1 MDFFLNLSKLKT
13 MTYKELIEAMQILV
27 QNIGNQETKTQ
38 KKLLKIHSKL
48 KTYYEYY
55 EEQLNDIRLEN
66 AMTEENGALILDE
79 KGGYKYNKDGQR
91 KMYKEIK
98 DLLNKDFNYELIEVV
113 NPIGLEEHLY
123 LKSFITGV
131 KFIEENE

>member
-1 MDFFLNLSKLKT
+1 

-38 KKLLKIHSKL
+38 KKLLAIHGKL
-48 KTYYEYY
+48 KKYYENY
-55 EEQLNDIRLEN
+55 EELLNDIRLEN

-98 DLLNKDFNYELIEVV
+98 DLLNKEIIIELIDVV
-113 NPIGLEEHLY
+113 NPSGLEEHIY
-123 LKSFITGV
+123 LKNFVVGV
-131 KFIEENE
+131 KFTQGEEE

>member
-1 MDFFLNLSKLKT
+1 

-38 KKLLKIHSKL
+38 KKLLKIHGKL
-48 KTYYEYY
+48 KEYYEEY

-98 DLLNKDFNYELIEVV
+98 DLLSSEFDYQKIEVV
-113 NPIGLEEHLY
+113 NDKGLEEHIY
-123 LKSFITGV
+123 LKDFVTGV
-131 KFIEENE
+131 NFIIDNE

>member
-1 MDFFLNLSKLKT
+1 

-38 KKLLKIHSKL
+38 KKLLKIHGKL
-48 KTYYEYY
+48 KEYY
-55 EEQLNDIRLEN
+55 EEYEEKLNDIRLEN

-91 KMYKEIK
+91 NMYKEIK
-98 DLLNKDFNYELIEVV
+98 SLLSEEFDFNVIEVV
-113 NPIGLEEHLY
+113 NPSGLEEHIY
-123 LKSFITGV
+123 LEKFVNGV
-131 KFIEENE
+131 KFTESEEE

>member
-1 MDFFLNLSKLKT
+1 

-38 KKLLKIHSKL
+38 KKLLKIHGKL
-48 KTYYEYY
+48 KEYY
-55 EEQLNDIRLEN
+55 ENYEELLNDTRLEN
-66 AMTEENGALILDE
+66 AMTEDNGALILDE

-98 DLLNKDFNYELIEVV
+98 DLLNKEFDFDAIEVV
-113 NPIGLEEHLY
+113 NPSGLEEHIY
-123 LKSFITGV
+123 LEKFVSGV
-131 KFIEENE
+131 KFVKGEEE

>member
-1 MDFFLNLSKLKT
+1 

-38 KKLLKIHSKL
+38 KKLLKIHGKL
-48 KTYYEYY
+48 KEYY
-55 EEQLNDIRLEN
+55 EEYEEKLNDIRLEN

-79 KGGYKYNKDGQR
+79 KGGYKYNKEGQR

-98 DLLNKDFNYELIEVV
+98 DLLNKEFYYDLIEVI
-113 NPIGLEEHLY
+113 NTKGLEDHIY
-123 LKSFITGV
+123 LKHFTTGIN
-131 KFIEENE
+131 FIEDNE

>member
-1 MDFFLNLSKLKT
+1 

-38 KKLLKIHSKL
+38 KKLLAIHGKL
-48 KTYYEYY
+48 KKYYENY
-55 EEQLNDIRLEN
+55 EELLNDIRLEN
-66 AMTEENGALILDE
+66 AMTEDNGALILDE

-98 DLLNKDFNYELIEVV
+98 DLLNKEFNYEQIEVI
-113 NPIGLEEHLY
+113 NTKGLEEHIY
-123 LKSFITGV
+123 LKHFTTGIN
-131 KFIEENE
+131 FIEDNE

>member
-1 MDFFLNLSKLKT
+1 
-13 MTYKELIEAMQILV
+13 MTYKQLIEAMQILV

-38 KKLLKIHSKL
+38 KKLLKIHTKL
-48 KTYYEYY
+48 KDYYEDY

-98 DLLNKDFNYELIEVV
+98 DLLNKDFNYDPIEVV